1 MKAMKRI
8 AGILLAVAVLLTM
21 ALPAFALTP
30 VTEKGSILI
39 KNNDTVEASSKT
51 FAAYKILDLTAYKN
65 DAGEI
70 VTYDYNVPADMV
82 DFYAARYNLDKT
94 ASDFAM
100 KVVACIREEE
110 DIYAFAEAAL
120 NAAKTVMSGTTGTP
134 VADGYQFNFLPLGYY
149 VVADTTAQGD
159 YVKPVSALVLDTA
172 TPNVEVEV
180 KAEKPPVQKEIDV
193 DEDLTTTEDRT
204 DKNEAAIGDTV
215 KYVVTT
221 KVPDMTGYDKYFFI
235 INDKMSKGLTY
246 TGNMVI
252 TVGDKTLVEGTDF
265 EFVETKNQDDTTDL
279 KIVFKNF
286 LQYNTAEFI
295 GKPVVVSYTAE
306 LNKDAE
312 VNKTPNINDVY
323 LNYSNDP
330 TVDYNGEN
338 EPNEEDENKPP
349 MGETPIDRTETYTTT
364 LEIVKTDPIGNRLE
378 GAEFT
383 LTGTSMNIVRME
395 KDVFT
400 KDDNGDYWKLTDGS
414 FTTTDPNSNI
424 AGAPVDQSKYDSL
437 TTKYAKETK
446 VDYIT
451 TEGETKTVTGTVSSD
466 GTLRFEGLGAGEFTI
481 TEIKAPD
488 GYNMLTEELK
498 VTITWNEETKLFEYT
513 GATDENGVAR
523 VTIINQ
529 AGTELPSTGGTG
541 TTIFYLVGGILVLA
555 AVVLL
560 VSKKRMGAQA

>member
-172 TPNVEVEV
+172 TPDVEVEV

-193 DEDLTTTEDRT
+193 DEDLTTTDDRT

-215 KYVVTT
+215 KFVITS
-221 KVPDMTGYDKYFFI
+221 KVPEMTGYDKYFFI

-252 TVGDKTLVEGTDF
+252 TVGDKTLVEGADF
-265 EFVETKNQDDTTDL
+265 EFVETKNDDDTTDL

-295 GKPVVVSYTAE
+295 GKPIVVSYTAQ
-306 LNKDAE
+306 LNEKAE
-312 VNKTPNINDVY
+312 VNKIPNTNDVY

-437 TTKYAKETK
+437 TIKYAKQTQ
-446 VDYIT
+446 VDYVT
-451 TEGETKTVTGTVSSD
+451 TEGENKTVTGTVSSD

>member
-246 TGNMVI
+246 NKDVVI

-265 EFVETKNQDDTTDL
+265 EIVETNNDDFTTDL

-286 LQYNTAEFI
+286 LQYNTDEFI
-295 GKPVVVSYTAE
+295 GKPIVVSYTAQ
-306 LNKDAE
+306 LNEKAE
-312 VNKTPNINDVY
+312 VNKTPNTNDVY

-451 TEGETKTVTGTVSSD
+451 TEGENKTVTGTVSSD

-513 GATDENGVAR
+513 GAIDENGVAR

-541 TTIFYLVGGILVLA
+541 TTIFYLAGGILVLA

-560 VSKKRMGAQA
+560 VSKKRMSAQA

>member
-1 MKAMKRI
+1 MKTMKHI
-8 AGILLAVAVLLTM
+8 VSILLAVAMILVM
-21 ALPAFALTP
+21 AVPAFALTP

-39 KNNDTVEASSKT
+39 KNSDTVEASAKT

-70 VTYDYNVPADMV
+70 VTYDYNVPADMA
-82 DFYAARYNLDKT
+82 DFYAERYDLDKT

-100 KVVACIREEE
+100 KVIASIREEE

-120 NAAKTVMSGTTGTP
+120 NAAKAVMSGTTGTP
-134 VADGYQFNFLPLGYY
+134 VEEGYQFNLLPLGYY
-149 VVADTTAQGD
+149 VVADTTAQGE
-159 YVKPVSALVLDTA
+159 YIKPVSALVLDTA

-180 KAEKPPVQKEIDV
+180 KAEVPPIEKEIDV

-265 EFVETKNQDDTTDL
+265 EFVETKNDDGTTDL

-295 GKPVVVSYTAE
+295 GKPVVVSYTAR
-306 LNKDAE
+306 LNENAE
-312 VNKTPNINDVY
+312 VNKLPNINDVY

-330 TVDYNGEN
+330 TVDYSGEN

-437 TTKYAKETK
+437 TTKYAKQTQ
-446 VDYIT
+446 VDYVT
-451 TEGETKTVTGTVSSD
+451 TEGENKTVTGTVSSD

-541 TTIFYLVGGILVLA
+541 TTIFYLAGGILVLA

>member
-1 MKAMKRI
+1 
-8 AGILLAVAVLLTM
+8 
-21 ALPAFALTP
+21 
-30 VTEKGSILI
+30 
-39 KNNDTVEASSKT
+39 
-51 FAAYKILDLTAYKN
+51 
-65 DAGEI
+65 
-70 VTYDYNVPADMV
+70 
-82 DFYAARYNLDKT
+82 
-94 ASDFAM
+94 
-100 KVVACIREEE
+100 
-110 DIYAFAEAAL
+110 
-120 NAAKTVMSGTTGTP
+120 
-134 VADGYQFNFLPLGYY
+134 
-149 VVADTTAQGD
+149 
-159 YVKPVSALVLDTA
+159 
-172 TPNVEVEV
+172 
-180 KAEKPPVQKEIDV
+180 
-193 DEDLTTTEDRT
+193 
-204 DKNEAAIGDTV
+204 
-215 KYVVTT
+215 
-221 KVPDMTGYDKYFFI
+221 
-235 INDKMSKGLTY
+235 
-246 TGNMVI
+246 MVI

-265 EFVETKNQDDTTDL
+265 EFVETKNEDGTTDL

-286 LQYNTAEFI
+286 LQYNTDEFI
-295 GKPVVVSYTAE
+295 GKPVVVSYTAQ

-312 VNKTPNINDVY
+312 VNKTPNTNDVY

-383 LTGTSMNIVRME
+383 LTGTSMNVVRME

-437 TTKYAKETK
+437 TIKYAKQTQ

-451 TEGETKTVTGTVSSD
+451 TEGENKTVTGTVSSD

-541 TTIFYLVGGILVLA
+541 TTIFYLAGGILVLA

-560 VSKKRMGAQA
+560 VSKKRMSAQA

>member
-215 KYVVTT
+215 KFVITS
-221 KVPDMTGYDKYFFI
+221 KVPEMTGYDKYFFI

-265 EFVETKNQDDTTDL
+265 EFVETKNDDGTTDL

-286 LQYNTAEFI
+286 LQYNTDEFI
-295 GKPVVVSYTAE
+295 GKPVVVSYTAQ

-312 VNKTPNINDVY
+312 VNKTPNTNDVY

-451 TEGETKTVTGTVSSD
+451 TEGENKTVTGTVSSD

-560 VSKKRMGAQA
+560 VSKKRMSAQA

>member
-70 VTYDYNVPADMV
+70 VTYDYNVPEDMV

-134 VADGYQFNFLPLGYY
+134 VEDGYQFNFLPLGYY
-149 VVADTTAQGD
+149 VVADTTAQGE

-193 DEDLTTTEDRT
+193 DEDLTTTDDRT

-215 KYVVTT
+215 KFVITS
-221 KVPDMTGYDKYFFI
+221 KVPEMTGYDKYFFI

-265 EFVETKNQDDTTDL
+265 EFVETKNDDDTTDL

-286 LQYNTAEFI
+286 LQYNTDEFI
-295 GKPVVVSYTAE
+295 GKPIVVSYTAQ
-306 LNKDAE
+306 LNEKAE
-312 VNKTPNINDVY
+312 VNKIPNTNDVY

-437 TTKYAKETK
+437 TIKYAKQTQ
-446 VDYIT
+446 VDYVT
-451 TEGETKTVTGTVSSD
+451 TEGENKTVTGTVSSD

-541 TTIFYLVGGILVLA
+541 TTIFYLAGGILVLA

-560 VSKKRMGAQA
+560 VSKKRMSAQA